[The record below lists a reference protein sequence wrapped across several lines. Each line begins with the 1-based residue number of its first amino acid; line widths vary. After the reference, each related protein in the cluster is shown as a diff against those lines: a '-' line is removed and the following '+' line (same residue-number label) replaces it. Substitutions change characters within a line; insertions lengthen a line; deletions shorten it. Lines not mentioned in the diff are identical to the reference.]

1 MIYFHIFL
9 KNQIFSSFTVQYYIG
24 SKNEI
29 IQRASKFDILLK
41 KKIHMYFGFQN
52 IAKWYSRQFHQA
64 NISYY

>member
-9 KNQIFSSFTVQYYIG
+9 KIQIFSSFTVQYYIG

-41 KKIHMYFGFQN
+41 KNTYVFWFSKYC
-52 IAKWYSRQFHQA
+52 KVVL
-64 NISYY
+64 